1 MTDALDLI
9 RATALELPES
19 EERVSHGQPTFFV
32 AGKQFAQFRDNH
44 HGDGRTVVCVRIG
57 NLDEQAMLLEADP
70 QTYSTPAYM
79 PSWLAINVTGSAVD
93 WDHVADRI
101 AASWEL
107 AAPRR
112 LLEAGGR

>member
-1 MTDALDLI
+1 MSEALEKV
-9 RATALELPES
+9 RAAALELPETG
-19 EERVSHGQPTFFV
+19 EKLSHGQPTFFV

-44 HGDGRTVVCVRIG
+44 HGDGKTVVCVRTSS
-57 NLDEQAMLLEADP
+57 LDEQAMLLEADP
-70 QTYSTPAYM
+70 QTYSKPAYP
-79 PSWLAINVTGSAVD
+79 PSWISINLREPGVD
-93 WDHVADRI
+93 WDHVASRI

>member
-1 MTDALDLI
+1 MSDLLDKVRDA
-9 RATALELPES
+9 ALQLPETA
-19 EERVSHGQPTFFV
+19 ERFSHGQPTFFV

-44 HGDGRTVVCVRIG
+44 HGDGRTVVCVRISSP
-57 NLDEQAMLLEADP
+57 DQQAMLLEADP
-70 QTYSTPAYM
+70 HTYSKPAYL
-79 PSWLAINVTGSAVD
+79 PSWIAINLAGEDVD
-93 WDHVADRI
+93 WGHVSDRI